1 MVEFVNDI
9 FQYQFLQ
16 NAFIAGLLVSIACGM
31 IGTYIVARRLV
42 FLSGGITHSS
52 FGGIGIAYYLGLNP
66 ILGAFVFSALSAVGI
81 EYFADKTKMRED
93 SAIGILWA
101 LGTAIG
107 VIFVSMTPGYAP
119 NLMSFLFGGLLG
131 VTQTDLVVMLSL
143 DVVLVLLFVFGLRTL
158 LYIAFDKEFAI
169 SQNAAVKVINYLMM
183 ILIALT
189 IVMCIRVVGII
200 LLIALLT
207 IPVVTAN
214 IFYKD
219 FKNIMT
225 GSIVLGFLG
234 MLIGLYF
241 SFEISLPS
249 GAAIIL
255 AQCAIWLACKG
266 VEWIVIKKRLKG
278 IVAGG

>member
-9 FQYQFLQ
+9 FHYQFLQ
-16 NAFIAGLLVSIACGM
+16 NAFIAGLLVSIACG
-31 IGTYIVARRLV
+31 IVGTYIVAKRLV

-52 FGGIGIAYYLGLNP
+52 LGGIGIAYYLGLNP
-66 ILGAFVFSALSAVGI
+66 ILGAFVFSVLSAMGI
-81 EYFADKTKMRED
+81 EFFADKTKMRED

-131 VTQTDLVVMLSL
+131 VTKVDLGVMLAL
-143 DVVLVLLFVFGLRTL
+143 DVVLLLLFIFGLRTI

-169 SQNAAVKVINYLMM
+169 SQNAAVKLVNYMM
-183 ILIALT
+183 IILISVT

-219 FKNIMT
+219 FKRIMVT
-225 GSIVLGFLG
+225 SIVLGFVG
-234 MLIGLYF
+234 MLVGLYI
-241 SFEISLPS
+241 SFEVNLPS

-255 AQCAIWLACKG
+255 AQSVIWLGCKG
-266 VEWIVIKKRLKG
+266 VEWGKKVSREKG
-278 IVAGG
+278 VVNR

>member
-1 MVEFVNDI
+1 MIEFIHDI
-9 FQYQFLQ
+9 FSYQFLQ
-16 NAFIAGLLVSIACGM
+16 NAFLAGLLVSIACGI

-52 FGGIGIAYYLGLNP
+52 FGGIGIAYYLGMNP
-66 ILGAFVFSALSAVGI
+66 ILGAFVFSAISALGI
-81 EYFADKTKMRED
+81 EYFADKTRMRED

-101 LGTAIG
+101 IGTAIG

-131 VTQTDLVVMLSL
+131 VTQVDLLVMLIL
-143 DVVLVLLFVFGLRTL
+143 NIALILLFTFGLRTI

-169 SQNAAVKVINYLMM
+169 TQNASVKLTNYLMM
-183 ILIALT
+183 ILISLT
-189 IVMCIRVVGII
+189 IVICIRVVGIV

-219 FKNIMT
+219 FKNIMV
-225 GSIVLGFLG
+225 GSVVLGFVG
-234 MLIGLYF
+234 MMVGLYF
-241 SFEISLPS
+241 SFEANLPS

-255 AQCAIWLACKG
+255 AQSIIWLICKG
-266 VEWIVIKKRLKG
+266 IEWAMRRKDYR
-278 IVAGG
+278 

>member
-1 MVEFVNDI
+1 MIEFIHDI
-9 FQYQFLQ
+9 FSYQFLQ
-16 NAFIAGLLVSIACGM
+16 NAFLAGLLVSIACGI

-52 FGGIGIAYYLGLNP
+52 FGGIGIAYYLGMNP
-66 ILGAFVFSALSAVGI
+66 ILGAFVFSAISALGI
-81 EYFADKTKMRED
+81 EYFADKTRMRED

-101 LGTAIG
+101 IGTAIG

-131 VTQTDLVVMLSL
+131 VTQVDLLVMLIL
-143 DVVLVLLFVFGLRTL
+143 NVALILLFTFGLRTI

-169 SQNAAVKVINYLMM
+169 TQNASVKLTNYLMM
-183 ILIALT
+183 ILISLT
-189 IVMCIRVVGII
+189 IVICIRVVGIV

-219 FKNIMT
+219 FKNIMV
-225 GSIVLGFLG
+225 GSVVLGFVG
-234 MLIGLYF
+234 MMVGLYF
-241 SFEISLPS
+241 SFEANLPS

-255 AQCAIWLACKG
+255 AQSIIWLICKG
-266 VEWIVIKKRLKG
+266 IEWSMRRKDYR
-278 IVAGG
+278 

>member
-1 MVEFVNDI
+1 MVDFIRDI
-9 FQYQFLQ
+9 YQYQFLQ
-16 NAFIAGLLVSIACGM
+16 NAFFAGLLVSIACG
-31 IGTYIVARRLV
+31 IVGTYIVAKRLV

-52 FGGIGIAYYLGLNP
+52 FGGIGIAYYMGLNP
-66 ILGAFVFSALSAVGI
+66 IVGAFIFSALSAVGI

-107 VIFVSMTPGYAP
+107 VIFVSLTPGYAP

-131 VTQTDLVVMLSL
+131 VTHADLWTMLFL
-143 DVVLVLLFVFGLRTL
+143 DGILLLLFTFGLRSI
-158 LYIAFDKEFAI
+158 LYVAFDKEFAI
-169 SQNAAVKVINYLMM
+169 SQNAPVKLISYAMM
-183 ILIALT
+183 ILISLT

-214 IFYKD
+214 IFYKN
-219 FKNIMT
+219 FKNIMV
-225 GSIVLGFLG
+225 GSVVLGFVG
-234 MLIGLYF
+234 MLAGLYL
-241 SFEISLPS
+241 SFEANLPS

-255 AQCAIWLACKG
+255 AQSALWLICKG
-266 VEWIVIKKRLKG
+266 IELVAKRKYKTS
-278 IVAGG
+278 V

>member
-1 MVEFVNDI
+1 MIEFIHDI
-9 FQYQFLQ
+9 FSYQFLQ
-16 NAFIAGLLVSIACGM
+16 NAFLAGLLVSIACGI

-52 FGGIGIAYYLGLNP
+52 FGGIGIAYYLGMNP
-66 ILGAFVFSALSAVGI
+66 ILGAFVFSAISALGI
-81 EYFADKTKMRED
+81 EYFADKTRMRED

-101 LGTAIG
+101 IGTAIG

-131 VTQTDLVVMLSL
+131 VTQVDLLVMLIL
-143 DVVLVLLFVFGLRTL
+143 NVALILLFTFGLRTI

-169 SQNAAVKVINYLMM
+169 TQNASVKLTNYLMM
-183 ILIALT
+183 ILISLT
-189 IVMCIRVVGII
+189 IVICIRVVGIV

-219 FKNIMT
+219 FKNIMV
-225 GSIVLGFLG
+225 GSVVLGFVG
-234 MLIGLYF
+234 MMVGLYF
-241 SFEISLPS
+241 SFEAKLPS

-255 AQCAIWLACKG
+255 AQSIIWLICKG
-266 VEWIVIKKRLKG
+266 IEWAMRRKDYR
-278 IVAGG
+278 

>member
-1 MVEFVNDI
+1 MTEFIHDI
-9 FQYQFLQ
+9 FNFQFLQ
-16 NAFIAGLLVSIACGM
+16 NAFIAGLLVSIACGI
-31 IGTYIVARRLV
+31 IGTYIVSRRLV

-52 FGGIGIAYYLGLNP
+52 FGGIGIAYYMGLNP
-66 ILGAFVFSALSAVGI
+66 IVGAFIFSALSAVGI
-81 EYFADKTKMRED
+81 EYFADKTRMRED

-101 LGTAIG
+101 IGTAIG

-131 VTQTDLVVMLSL
+131 VTKFDLAVMIGLN
-143 DVVLVLLFVFGLRTL
+143 VVLILLFTFGMRSI

-169 SQNAAVKVINYLMM
+169 TQNAPVKIVNYLMM
-183 ILIALT
+183 VLISLT
-189 IVMCIRVVGII
+189 IVICIRAVGII

-219 FKNIMT
+219 FKNIMVA
-225 GSIVLGFLG
+225 SVVLGFIG
-234 MLIGLYF
+234 MMAGLYI
-241 SFEISLPS
+241 SFEVNLPS

-255 AQCAIWLACKG
+255 AQSIIWLICKG
-266 VEWIVIKKRLKG
+266 VEWGIKRRG
-278 IVAGG
+278 

>member
-1 MVEFVNDI
+1 
-9 FQYQFLQ
+9 
-16 NAFIAGLLVSIACGM
+16 VSIACG
-31 IGTYIVARRLV
+31 IVGTYIVAKRLV

-52 FGGIGIAYYLGLNP
+52 FGGIGIAYYMGLNP
-66 ILGAFVFSALSAVGI
+66 IVGAFIFSALSAVGI

-107 VIFVSMTPGYAP
+107 VIFVSLTPGYAP

-131 VTQTDLVVMLSL
+131 VTHADLWTMLFL
-143 DVVLVLLFVFGLRTL
+143 DGILLLLFTFGLRSI
-158 LYIAFDKEFAI
+158 LYVAFDKEFAI
-169 SQNAAVKVINYLMM
+169 SQNAPVKLISYAMM
-183 ILIALT
+183 ILISLT

-214 IFYKD
+214 IFYKN
-219 FKNIMT
+219 FKNIMV
-225 GSIVLGFLG
+225 GSVVLGFVG
-234 MLIGLYF
+234 MLAGLYL
-241 SFEISLPS
+241 SFEANLPS

-255 AQCAIWLACKG
+255 AQSALWLICKG
-266 VEWIVIKKRLKG
+266 IELVAKRKYKTS
-278 IVAGG
+278 V

>member
-1 MVEFVNDI
+1 MMEFIHDI
-9 FQYQFLQ
+9 FNYQFLQ
-16 NAFIAGLLVSIACGM
+16 NAFLAGLLVSIACGI

-52 FGGIGIAYYLGLNP
+52 FGGIGIAYYLGMNP
-66 ILGAFVFSALSAVGI
+66 ILGAFLFSAVSALGI

-101 LGTAIG
+101 IGTAIG

-131 VTQTDLVVMLSL
+131 VTQIDLLVMVILNVAL
-143 DVVLVLLFVFGLRTL
+143 ILLFTFGLRTI

-169 SQNAAVKVINYLMM
+169 SQNASVKLTNYLMM
-183 ILIALT
+183 ILISLT
-189 IVMCIRVVGII
+189 IVICIRVVGIV

-219 FKNIMT
+219 FKNIMV
-225 GSIVLGFLG
+225 SSVVLGFVG
-234 MLIGLYF
+234 MMVGLYF
-241 SFEISLPS
+241 SFDANLPS

-255 AQCAIWLACKG
+255 AQSIIWLICKG
-266 VEWIVIKKRLKG
+266 IEWGMKRNA
-278 IVAGG
+278 ISR

>member
-1 MVEFVNDI
+1 MMEFIHDI
-9 FQYQFLQ
+9 FNYQFLQ
-16 NAFIAGLLVSIACGM
+16 NAFLAGLLVSIACGI

-52 FGGIGIAYYLGLNP
+52 FGGIGIAYYLGMNP
-66 ILGAFVFSALSAVGI
+66 ILGAFLFSAVSALGI

-101 LGTAIG
+101 IGTAIG

-131 VTQTDLVVMLSL
+131 VTPIDLLVMVILNVAL
-143 DVVLVLLFVFGLRTL
+143 ILLFTFGLRTI

-169 SQNAAVKVINYLMM
+169 SQNASVKLTNYLMM
-183 ILIALT
+183 ILISLT
-189 IVMCIRVVGII
+189 IVICIRVVGIV

-219 FKNIMT
+219 FKNIMV
-225 GSIVLGFLG
+225 SSVVLGFVG
-234 MLIGLYF
+234 MMVGLYF
-241 SFEISLPS
+241 SFDANLPS

-255 AQCAIWLACKG
+255 AQSIIWLICKG
-266 VEWIVIKKRLKG
+266 IEWGMKRNAISRK
-278 IVAGG
+278 

>member
-9 FQYQFLQ
+9 FRYQFLQ
-16 NAFIAGLLVSIACGM
+16 NAFIAGLLVSIACGL
-31 IGTYIVARRLV
+31 IGSYIVAKRLV

-52 FGGIGIAYYLGLNP
+52 FGGIGIAYYMGLNP

-81 EYFADKTKMRED
+81 EFFADRTKMRED

-131 VTQTDLVVMLSL
+131 VTKADLIAMLGL
-143 DVVLVLLFVFGLRTL
+143 DIVLLVLFTFGLRTIL
-158 LYIAFDKEFAI
+158 FIAFDKEYAI
-169 SQNAAVKVINYLMM
+169 SQNAPVKVVSYLMM
-183 ILIALT
+183 ILISLT

-219 FKNIMT
+219 FRRIMVAST
-225 GSIVLGFLG
+225 LLGFVG
-234 MLIGLYF
+234 MLVGLF
-241 SFEISLPS
+241 ISFEVNLPS

-255 AQCAIWLACKG
+255 AQSALWLICKA
-266 VEWIVIKKRLKG
+266 VEWVSSKRG
-278 IVAGG
+278 VPSR

>member
-1 MVEFVNDI
+1 MIEFIHDI
-9 FQYQFLQ
+9 FSYQFLQ
-16 NAFIAGLLVSIACGM
+16 NAFLAGLLVSIACG
-31 IGTYIVARRLV
+31 IVGTYIVARRLV

-52 FGGIGIAYYLGLNP
+52 FGGIGIAYYLGMNP
-66 ILGAFVFSALSAVGI
+66 ILGAFVFSAISALGI
-81 EYFADKTKMRED
+81 EYFADKTRMRED

-101 LGTAIG
+101 IGTAIG

-131 VTQTDLVVMLSL
+131 VTQVDLLVMLIL
-143 DVVLVLLFVFGLRTL
+143 NVALILLFAFGLRTI

-169 SQNAAVKVINYLMM
+169 TQNASVKLTNYLMM
-183 ILIALT
+183 ILISLT
-189 IVMCIRVVGII
+189 IVICIRVVGIV

-219 FKNIMT
+219 FKNIMV
-225 GSIVLGFLG
+225 GSVVLGFVG
-234 MLIGLYF
+234 MMVGLYF
-241 SFEISLPS
+241 SFEAKLPS

-255 AQCAIWLACKG
+255 AQSIIWLICKG
-266 VEWIVIKKRLKG
+266 IEWAMRRKDYR
-278 IVAGG
+278 